1 MFVARARASKLAGQD
16 KPVLELRET
25 RMKRAAIIAVSASSA
40 LMATA
45 ALADNAL
52 YAARIGAV
60 DAPAVAEFYE
70 SVFGMQLVL
79 KQRPETF
86 LNFGQTMAAAKA
98 NKAPPII
105 VTHRDSD
112 AIEQPVGHLIFSVDR
127 YAATAAAIKAA
138 GGTIS
143 EPRKIAQSGD
153 TIGVRTDPAGNK
165 LELIEL
171 RK

>member
-1 MFVARARASKLAGQD
+1 M
-16 KPVLELRET
+16 
-25 RMKRAAIIAVSASSA
+25 IAVGAC
-40 LMATA
+40 A
-45 ALADNAL
+45 ALISIAVPADNAL

-70 SVFGMQLVL
+70 SVFGMQLIL
-79 KQRPETF
+79 KRGPEMI
-86 LNFGQTMAAAKA
+86 LNFGTTMAAAKA
-98 NKAPPII
+98 NKAPAII

-112 AIEQPVGHLIFSVDR
+112 AIEQPVGHLIFAVDS

-138 GGTIS
+138 GGKIS

-153 TIGVRTDPAGNK
+153 TIGFGTDPAGNK

-171 RK
+171 PK

>member
-1 MFVARARASKLAGQD
+1 
-16 KPVLELRET
+16 
-25 RMKRAAIIAVSASSA
+25 MKTAAMIAVGASAA
-40 LMATA
+40 LMSITA
-45 ALADNAL
+45 PADNAL

-79 KQRPETF
+79 KRGREMF
-86 LNFGQTMAAAKA
+86 LNFGTTMAAAKA

-112 AIEQPVGHLIFSVDR
+112 DIEQPVGHLIFTVDS

-153 TIGVRTDPAGNK
+153 TIGFGTDPAGNK

-171 RK
+171 PK